1 METVARRLGTTKGSF
16 YWHFADRDDLLLA
29 VLALWEDRETT
40 QILAAIEA
48 LPDPRERLLA
58 LGRGAY
64 ARASR
69 GGSHAA
75 LLAAVEDPWVAPVLA
90 RVTRTRLRFLERL
103 YGGLGLD
110 LDSAHRYARLAYAV
124 YLGTADLRR
133 AEQDEEVE
141 DEEIERRAQLYVA
154 AVVPPAEGAPAC

>member
-1 METVARRLGTTKGSF
+1 MPTRAR
-16 YWHFADRDDLLLA
+16 
-29 VLALWEDRETT
+29 
-40 QILAAIEA
+40 
-48 LPDPRERLLA
+48 P
-58 LGRGAY
+58 
-64 ARASR
+64 
-69 GGSHAA
+69 
-75 LLAAVEDPWVAPVLA
+75 AAVPTRRCSLPSRTRGSRPPVLA

-103 YGGLGLD
+103 YGGLGVD
-110 LDSAHRYARLAYAV
+110 LDSAHRYARPAYAV